1 MAFWHPSNGERC
13 TRRPVSRN
21 TRSGA
26 VVKHAVLFLCLALQD
41 VSPEGAQHMQSGVEA
56 HKQGRFDVAI
66 AEFRKA
72 TETDPNLAE
81 AFLNL
86 GEELMQIRNNSAAI
100 TPLKR
105 ALELRPDLDAAH
117 LQLGYALLSLGYAT
131 EAIPHLERVHA
142 LEALGI
148 AQIET
153 GQYQEAIANLSAA
166 LVKRPGDQG
175 LLYYLGRASGLLS
188 KRAID
193 TLLEAYPDSARAH
206 QAMGENYLV
215 LRQMPQA
222 ESEFGEALR
231 QRPEI
236 PGLHLE
242 LGLVYAGAARWDK
255 AEEEFR
261 TETKMQ
267 PGNAEAAYRL
277 GAALL
282 QEGKAHEARQE
293 LARADQ
299 LKPDM
304 PETLYSLGK
313 AASLDSNLAA
323 AEKAWTRVIE
333 LEKESSL
340 AAQAHFGLANLYRKQ
355 GNAAKAQHEMQE
367 YQKLQGKVLKTQNPP
382 K

>member
-1 MAFWHPSNGERC
+1 MIH
-13 TRRPVSRN
+13 
-21 TRSGA
+21 A
-26 VVKHAVLFLCLALQD
+26 VVFFWLALQS
-41 VSPEGAQHMQSGVEA
+41 VSPEGAQHMQAGVEA
-56 HKQGRFDVAI
+56 HKQGNFDLAI
-66 AEFRKA
+66 TEFRKA
-72 TETDPNLAE
+72 TETDPNMAE
-81 AFLNL
+81 AFLDL
-86 GEELMQIRNNSAAI
+86 GEELMQTHDYGAAI
-100 TPLKR
+100 PPLKR
-105 ALELRPDLDAAH
+105 ALELNSNLDAAH
-117 LQLGYALLSLGYAT
+117 LQLGYALLSQGYAA
-131 EAIPHLERVHA
+131 EAIPHLERVSA

-148 AQIET
+148 AQIDT
-153 GQYQEAIANLSAA
+153 GQYQEAVANLSAA
-166 LVKRPGDQG
+166 LVKRPGDQD

-215 LRQMPQA
+215 LRQIPQA
-222 ESEFGEALR
+222 ESEFEEASR

-242 LGLVYAGAARWDK
+242 LGLVYAGAARWNK
-255 AEEEFR
+255 AEEAFR
-261 TETKMQ
+261 AETKMQ

-282 QEGKAHEARQE
+282 QQGKAHEARQE
-293 LARADQ
+293 LARADR

-313 AASLDSNLAA
+313 AASLDGNPAA
-323 AEKAWTRVIE
+323 AEKAWTRVIA
-333 LEKESSL
+333 LEKETSL

-367 YQKLQGKVLKTQNPP
+367 YQKLQGKVLETQNPP